1 MACETLRHNCGV
13 MGIWNDDNAAELV
26 YHGLYSLQH
35 RGQESA
41 GIVSADNGRFYR
53 HFGMGTLTQVFSGP
67 DTLAKLKGRS
77 AVGHNRYSTT
87 GSSSQYNI
95 QPLVA
100 ELRDGPV
107 AVAHNGN
114 LVNTRKIR
122 RQLQE
127 DGAIFHSTTDSE
139 IVVHLMARSKH
150 DKVRDKLLDAVSQVE
165 GAFSITMLS
174 DHALYAVRDPYGWR
188 PLCIGRNGNGGWAVA
203 SETCAFDLLG
213 YEHVCDVQ
221 PGEIVTINGDGME
234 VQQYAKKEK
243 TYHCIFEHVYFSRPD
258 SRIAGD
264 NIDKYR
270 RRMGKRLSE
279 EHSQEDADIVISV
292 PDSSNTAA
300 LGYARSS
307 GIKFEMGLIRNH
319 YVGRTF
325 IQPTPAMREMG
336 VRLKFNPV
344 AGVLKDKRV
353 VVVEDSIVRGTTLKK
368 LGILLRKAGAKELHV
383 RVSSPP
389 IRYPCFYGMDFS
401 SHGELIA
408 DGKTVDEIRE
418 HIDVDSLGYLSV
430 EGLLASVPQGEGV
443 GYCTACFTGDYPTDV
458 TEEVEFESKLRYD
471 SSNGDET
478 KGGEYPA

>member
-1 MACETLRHNCGV
+1 MAAETLRHNCGV

-26 YHGLYSLQH
+26 FHGLYSLQH

-41 GIVSADNGRFYR
+41 GIVSADDGRFYR

-67 DTLAKLKGRS
+67 DTLQKLKGRS

-107 AVAHNGN
+107 AIAHNGN
-114 LVNTRKIR
+114 LVNTQKIR

-139 IVVHLMARSKH
+139 IIVHLMARSKH
-150 DKVRDKLLDAVSQVE
+150 NMVRDKLLEAIQKVE
-165 GAFSITMLS
+165 GAYSITVLS
-174 DHALYAVRDPYGWR
+174 DHALYAARDPYGWR
-188 PLCIGRNGNGGWAVA
+188 PLCIGRKGDAWGVA

-213 YEHVCDVQ
+213 YEYVQDVN
-221 PGEIVTINGDGME
+221 PGEMVVMNGNGMKVIRFAE
-234 VQQYAKKEK
+234 PKR

-258 SRIAGD
+258 SRVAGEY
-264 NIDKYR
+264 IDKYR
-270 RRMGKRLSE
+270 RRMGKNLSE
-279 EHSQEDADIVISV
+279 EHPVEDADIVISV

-300 LGYARSS
+300 LGYASRS
-307 GIKFEMGLIRNH
+307 GTRFEMGLIRNH

-325 IQPTPAMREMG
+325 IQPTQTMREMG

-344 AGVLKDKRV
+344 GGVLKDRKV

-368 LGILLRKAGAKELHV
+368 LATLLRKAGAKELHV

-389 IRYPCFYGMDFS
+389 IRFPCYYGMDFPS
-401 SHGELIA
+401 KSELIA
-408 DGKTVDEIRE
+408 NGKSEEDIRQ
-418 HIDVDSLGYLSV
+418 HIGVDSLGYLSV
-430 EGLLASVPQGEGV
+430 EGLLASVPHSDGV
-443 GYCTACFTGDYPTDV
+443 GYCTACFTGEYPIPVMDD
-458 TEEVEFESKLRYD
+458 EESGSKLRYKNA
-471 SSNGDET
+471 NGDET
-478 KGGEYPA
+478 S